1 MSITEPYKFFD
12 FPGEIRN
19 GVCHSV
25 DKDTALMNN
34 CISKNSLNLILEK
47 SRAGVGLTEKIFN
60 FITQDLMT
68 ITAPVEVGV
77 ADVVE
82 SSSRARLQKKQ
93 ILQALSEYPN
103 LANQPISE
111 ERIRLKSQTEP
122 VRGSLYNWIKYYR
135 DELGI
140 GQHSTVERG
149 QFLFG
154 SENGKK
160 ISSVEREKLNLILKS
175 LEENVL
181 LEIDPERQV
190 VIFPEITTTP
200 KVVPTQTTTPTPQWA
215 VPAKESPVAKYAVQ
229 PTQPVS
235 APKTVLPEASKLVV
249 TPPAA
254 KKSAEA
260 YTSMTIATEPLLEKE
275 RLATVG
281 VDVDAAAE
289 KLKRT
294 PKPEW
299 IKGVFTKDNIPETLP
314 TTPVMGNMSFSYNH
328 ALPAEQESKPVQ
340 PKQEAVPVASQSSV
354 QSQVRVLEKN
364 VPPKRVPASQFH
376 IRPVSRGE

>member
-1 MSITEPYKFFD
+1 M
-12 FPGEIRN
+12 
-19 GVCHSV
+19 
-25 DKDTALMNN
+25 
-34 CISKNSLNLILEK
+34 
-47 SRAGVGLTEKIFN
+47 
-60 FITQDLMT
+60 
-68 ITAPVEVGV
+68 
-77 ADVVE
+77 
-82 SSSRARLQKKQ
+82 
-93 ILQALSEYPN
+93 
-103 LANQPISE
+103 
-111 ERIRLKSQTEP
+111 
-122 VRGSLYNWIKYYR
+122 
-135 DELGI
+135 
-140 GQHSTVERG
+140 
-149 QFLFG
+149 
-154 SENGKK
+154 
-160 ISSVEREKLNLILKS
+160 
-175 LEENVL
+175 L

-235 APKTVLPEASKLVV
+235 VPKTVLPEASKLIV
-249 TPPAA
+249 TSPVA
-254 KKSAEA
+254 KKSAEV

-340 PKQEAVPVASQSSV
+340 PKQEVVPVASQSSV